1 MSEKESIINMKK
13 VLLSACLVCFALGTA
28 NAQFGKLSP
37 KKIEAGLKAVS
48 AFTVSDEEIAQSAA
62 ASVKWM
68 DENNP
73 VCTVK
78 DKDPKKKAYAERL
91 ERLFGPYKNY
101 DGLNLNYKVYYVTDV
116 NAFACPDG
124 SVRVFSSLMDIM
136 TDDELLGIIGHE
148 IGHVKLEHSKKA
160 YKQTLMTE
168 AAVQFGGTTQGTVGD
183 LMKSNL
189 GAMAEKLTGAQFSQ
203 SQESDSDDYSYKFLT
218 SIGKNPQGLADG
230 FKKFAA
236 MEKEYGADKSTG
248 AKMFSSHPDSEKRA
262 KRIEDR
268 IKKDA
273 KKK

>member
-1 MSEKESIINMKK
+1 MKK
-13 VLLSACLVCFALGTA
+13 VLLSACLVCFAIGTA
-28 NAQFGKLSP
+28 NAQFGKLNP

-48 AFTVSDEEIAQSAA
+48 AFTVSDEDIAQSAA

-68 DENNP
+68 DEHNP
-73 VCTVK
+73 VCSVK

-91 ERLFGPYKNY
+91 ERIFGPYKNY

-160 YKQTLMTE
+160 YRQTLITE
-168 AAVQFGGTTQGTVGD
+168 AAVQFAGSTQGTVGD

-189 GAMAEKLTGAQFSQ
+189 GGMAEKLTGAQFSQ
-203 SQESDSDDYSYKFLT
+203 SQESDSDDYSYKFLVAN
-218 SIGKNPQGLADG
+218 GKNPQALADG
-230 FKKFAA
+230 FKKFAD
-236 MEKEYGADKSTG
+236 MEKEYGADKSMG
-248 AKMFSSHPDSEKRA
+248 SKMFSSHPDSEKRA
-262 KRIEDR
+262 KRVEEK

>member
-1 MSEKESIINMKK
+1 MKK
-13 VLLSACLVCFALGTA
+13 VLLSAFLVCCAVGTA
-28 NAQFGKLSP
+28 NAQFGKLNP
-37 KKIEAGLKAVS
+37 KKIEAGMKAVS
-48 AFTVSDEEIAQSAA
+48 AFTVTDEEVAQSAA

-68 DENNP
+68 DEHNP

-91 ERLFGPYKNY
+91 ERIFGPYKNY

-148 IGHVKLEHSKKA
+148 IGHVKLKHSLNGYRKVLIA
-160 YKQTLMTE
+160 E
-168 AAVQFGGTTQGTVGD
+168 AAVQFAGTTQGTVGD
-183 LMKSNL
+183 LMKGDL
-189 GAMAEKLTGAQFSQ
+189 GPLTEKLIGAQFSQ
-203 SQESDSDDYSYKFLT
+203 GQETDSDDYSYKFLVAN
-218 SIGKNPQGLADG
+218 GKNPQALADG
-230 FKKFAA
+230 FQKFAD
-236 MEKEYGADKSTG
+236 MEKEYGADKSTK
-248 AKMFSSHPDSEKRA
+248 AKVFSTHPDSEKRV
-262 KRIEDR
+262 KRIEDK